1 MGANLRLVHR
11 RPIDRLRSV
20 FQPVQRFRC
29 PVENC
34 HWEGNIP
41 AVRGVAARSR
51 AQLRWL
57 ALITVC
63 IAVGLGYLAAQRSA
77 ADKPDRVMKKK

>member
-11 RPIDRLRSV
+11 RPIDRLRSL

-29 PVENC
+29 PVDNC

-41 AVRGVAARSR
+41 ALRGVVARDR
-51 AQLRWL
+51 ARLRWL
-57 ALITVC
+57 AIITVC
-63 IAVGLGYLAAQRSA
+63 VAVGLGYAAAHRGV
-77 ADKPDRVMKKK
+77 PDRPATGKKK